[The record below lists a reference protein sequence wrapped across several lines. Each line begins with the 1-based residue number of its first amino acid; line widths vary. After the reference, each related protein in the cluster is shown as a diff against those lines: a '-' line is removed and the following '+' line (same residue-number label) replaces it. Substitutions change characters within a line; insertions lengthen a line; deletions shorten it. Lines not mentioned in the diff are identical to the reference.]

1 MHELNTPPVSLS
13 ISRAVSALGAGP
25 LEESALVR
33 HVAPLFSRVLAR
45 EEIYLANHSLGRP
58 LDQTRDDVLEALD
71 LWYSDMDRAW
81 EAWLGEQSHMRARL
95 ALLLGL
101 SRADAVVPKTSAG
114 QGLRAVLNAL
124 PAPCPTVVAT
134 RGEFDSI
141 DFILK
146 TYQLRGRAEVN
157 FVEPRA
163 GDSFDPA
170 DVLAQISPDT
180 DLVVVSSVFYAS
192 GRVMEGLAEIIAEA
206 HRHGAVVLLDT
217 YHALGVMPVAM
228 EALGADFA
236 IGGSYKYLRGGTGAC
251 FLAVHPRHLDPSGVA
266 RSGLRTLD
274 TGWFAKR
281 DTFKYQRPETPE
293 LSAGGDAWLESTPPV
308 LIPYQCRAGLQLTL
322 ALGVERLRAY
332 TLGQLAFFGAALRD
346 GGVPFV
352 GGDERHGA
360 FLRVPTRD
368 TGAFVARLK
377 DRGLNADARLGHV
390 RFCPDILTTRDEL
403 GRAASIIAQVSR
415 DLR

>member
-1 MHELNTPPVSLS
+1 MQEPPISLS
-13 ISRAVSALGAGP
+13 ISRAAAALGSGP

-71 LWYSDMDRAW
+71 LWYTDMDGAW

-95 ALLLGL
+95 ARLLGL
-101 SRADAVVPKTSAG
+101 SRPDAVVPKTSAG
-114 QGLRAVLNAL
+114 QGLRAVLNAI
-124 PAPCPTVVAT
+124 PSPCPTVVAT

-157 FVEPRA
+157 FVEPHA
-163 GDSFDPA
+163 GEAFDAA
-170 DVLAQISPDT
+170 DVLAQIDADT

-192 GRVMEGLAEIIAEA
+192 GRVMAGIPEIIAEA
-206 HRHGAVVLLDT
+206 HRHGAIVMIDT

-228 EALGADFA
+228 ETLGADFA

-251 FLAVHPRHLDPSGVA
+251 FLAIHPRHLDPSGVA

-281 DTFKYQRPETPE
+281 DTFRYQRPETPE
-293 LSAGGDAWLESTPPV
+293 LSAGGDAWLESTPPA

-332 TLGQLAFFGAALRD
+332 SLGQLGFLASSLREA
-346 GGVPFV
+346 GVPV
-352 GGDERHGA
+352 AGADESHGA
-360 FLRVPTRD
+360 FLRVPSRD
-368 TGAFVARLK
+368 TGAFVSRLK
-377 DRGLNADARLGHV
+377 DRGVNADARLGHV
-390 RFCPDILTTRDEL
+390 RFCPDVLTTRAEMQ
-403 GRAASIIAQVSR
+403 RAVAIIAQTQR
-415 DLR
+415 EIG